1 MTRPRALTV
10 GLTGGIG
17 AGKSAV
23 LDRFRALGALT
34 IDSDEV
40 ARDVVEPG
48 TEGLREIVAAF
59 GPDVL
64 TTAGTLDRARL
75 GSVVFA
81 DAEARARLEAIVH
94 PLVRAEVRRR
104 FARAPADA
112 IVVNAVPL
120 LVEAGLVGEYDRI
133 VVVEAPIEVRIAR
146 LVASRGMSRTDAM
159 SRIAAQANEEQRR
172 SVAWRVIENDGT
184 LDQLRQ
190 QVDDI
195 WAQLSSATP

>member
-1 MTRPRALTV
+1 MTRSRALTV

-23 LDRFRALGALT
+23 LDRFAALGALT
-34 IDSDEV
+34 VDSDEV

-48 TEGLREIVAAF
+48 TEGLRKIVAAF

-64 TTAGTLDRARL
+64 TTEATLDRARL
-75 GSVVFA
+75 GSIVFA

-94 PLVRAEVRRR
+94 PLVRTAVRRR

-133 VVVEAPIEVRIAR
+133 VVVEAPVEVRIAR
-146 LVASRGMSRTDAM
+146 LIASRGMSRAEAM
-159 SRIAAQANEEQRR
+159 SRIAAQASEEQRR
-172 SVAWRVIENDGT
+172 SVAWRIIENDGT
-184 LDQLRQ
+184 LDHLRQ

-195 WAQLSSATP
+195 WAQLQM